1 MLLSDDDRAP
11 LASYNSSSWRRF
23 LFCIWTWLPAFY
35 FVSFMRL
42 ANAKKR
48 KTRLTHTQRQLGGKP
63 AAAAAAA
70 YTYREARQ
78 NIKGFY
84 FSLYTVCVCV
94 CLCWFVSVP
103 RWTNDGGHSS
113 SSRRR
118 RQLMRS
124 FSFVFVHPFRL
135 PIHPLAR
142 PIDCHDPSTFFSS
155 PAAAG
160 CHFHLMTACLLI
172 YSSNPEILFPPF
184 WKRKDKKTK
193 QNVSFFFLSICS

>member
-35 FVSFMRL
+35 FLSFVREREKKKETGQCK
-42 ANAKKR
+42 KKR

-63 AAAAAAA
+63 AAAAA

-94 CLCWFVSVP
+94 SVLVRVCSTLNERRGPLIFKPPPPPTNEIFFFCIRPSVP
-103 RWTNDGGHSS
+103 SAYPSACPPDRLSWPVYFFFFPRCRRMPFPFDDCVSS
-113 SSRRR
+113 YLFIKSRDS
-118 RQLMRS
+118 L
-124 FSFVFVHPFRL
+124 
-135 PIHPLAR
+135 
-142 PIDCHDPSTFFSS
+142 
-155 PAAAG
+155 
-160 CHFHLMTACLLI
+160 
-172 YSSNPEILFPPF
+172 PPF
-184 WKRKDKKTK
+184 LKKKR
-193 QNVSFFFLSICS
+193 

>member
-1 MLLSDDDRAP
+1 M
-11 LASYNSSSWRRF
+11 
-23 LFCIWTWLPAFY
+23 C
-35 FVSFMRL
+35 VS
-42 ANAKKR
+42 
-48 KTRLTHTQRQLGGKP
+48 
-63 AAAAAAA
+63 
-70 YTYREARQ
+70 
-78 NIKGFY
+78 
-84 FSLYTVCVCV
+84 V

-193 QNVSFFFLSICS
+193 QNGFFFFFSQYVVSWLVVVLVKPIDRRRWVYSCPSDRGESISILKNSGGK